1 MKNKHKTTHNH
12 NNTKTTK
19 NTNKKSK
26 NCAKKITNWSEYNK
40 SLKNRGNLSI
50 FISESLVKNGSFVM
64 PQKTGKAGRP
74 QKYSDALIEFMLTV
88 RELFHLPLR
97 QTAGFIEFLFKQ
109 MNLTSDIPDYTT
121 ISYRMPGIKIHY
133 LRKVNQLS
141 SSGIVMLIDSSGF
154 KVFGEGEWMRKKH
167 GATYRRTWRET
178 HIALDYDTRDVIG
191 FTNTPAHTHDITQLE
206 PLLIQ
211 ATQNS
216 YKLNSVIGDGAYD
229 SKDNYD
235 LAMKYHT
242 SIIAPPPKNAVCH
255 YDLKDGKLI
264 DIPGYEERNK
274 AVRSMIRNS
283 NLEEWKNE
291 VDYHRRS
298 LIENL
303 FYRWKTIF
311 GDHLKSRK
319 EENQYTEQALRARII
334 NKFNELGLPKY
345 ELAN

>member
-1 MKNKHKTTHNH
+1 MKTKTKNITHNH
-12 NNTKTTK
+12 NNTKI
-19 NTNKKSK
+19 NNKRIK
-26 NCAKKITNWSEYNK
+26 NWSDYNK
-40 SLKNRGNLSI
+40 SLKSRGNLSI
-50 FISESLVKNGSFVM
+50 FISESLIKDGRIIM
-64 PQKTGKAGRP
+64 PPKTGKVGRP
-74 QKYSDALIEFMLTV
+74 TEYADELIEFVLTI
-88 RELFHLPLR
+88 RELFRLPLR
-97 QTAGFIEFLFKQ
+97 QTTGFVEFLFK
-109 MNLTSDIPDYTT
+109 LLRIESSAPDYTT
-121 ISYRMPGIKIHY
+121 VSKRMALMKVRY
-133 LRKVNQLS
+133 QRKANECNVGNK
-141 SSGIVMLIDSSGF
+141 GIVLLIDSSGF
-154 KVFGEGEWMRKKH
+154 KVFGEGEWKVRKH
-167 GATYRRTWRET
+167 GASKRRTWRET